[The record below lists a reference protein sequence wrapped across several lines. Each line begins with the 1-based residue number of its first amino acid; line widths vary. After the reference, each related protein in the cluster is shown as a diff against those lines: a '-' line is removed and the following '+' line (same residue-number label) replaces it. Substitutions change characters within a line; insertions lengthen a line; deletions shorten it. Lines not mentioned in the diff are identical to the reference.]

1 MLISLFDDN
10 YNEMIKSLYFVFFFI
25 FICDD
30 KNIVVLKLI
39 VVKKKCGKSSIYS
52 KLLNIKIFW
61 LENFIK
67 LKFLDNIVVV

>member
-39 VVKKKCGKSSIYS
+39 VVKKNVERVVY
-52 KLLNIKIFW
+52 
-61 LENFIK
+61 
-67 LKFLDNIVVV
+67 IVNC

>member
-1 MLISLFDDN
+1 MWISLFDDN

-39 VVKKKCGKSSIYS
+39 VVKKNVERVVY
-52 KLLNIKIFW
+52 
-61 LENFIK
+61 
-67 LKFLDNIVVV
+67 IVNCWILRYFD